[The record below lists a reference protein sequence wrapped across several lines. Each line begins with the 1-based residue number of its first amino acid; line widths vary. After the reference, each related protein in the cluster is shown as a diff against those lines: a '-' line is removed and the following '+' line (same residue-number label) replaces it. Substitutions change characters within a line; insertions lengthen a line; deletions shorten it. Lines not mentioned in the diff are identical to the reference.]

1 MTKWKKIDDGGFEE
15 RDKWDPEVSP
25 ELEGVLIDRKEN
37 VGSYNQTLCVVKNE
51 EGTELNV
58 WCPTVLKK
66 YLSQVVIGSAVKL
79 IYKGK
84 KRTKS
89 GSGMYKDFDVF
100 VGAAPESPV
109 TETSKNDDDKLPF

>member
-15 RDKWDPEVSP
+15 REKWDPEVSP
-25 ELEGVLIDRKEN
+25 ELEGVLLERKEN

-66 YLSQVVIGSAVKL
+66 YLSQVTIGSAVKL

-84 KRTKS
+84 KRNKS

-100 VGAAPESPV
+100 TGAAPESPV
-109 TETSKNDDDKLPF
+109 VEASENDDDKLPF

>member
-15 RDKWDPEVSP
+15 REKWDPEVSP
-25 ELEGVLIDRKEN
+25 ELEGVLLERKEN
-37 VGSYNQTLCVVKNE
+37 VGSYNQTLCMVKNE

-66 YLSQVVIGSAVKL
+66 YLSQVAIGSAVKL

-84 KRTKS
+84 KRNKS

-109 TETSKNDDDKLPF
+109 VEASKNDDDKLPF